1 MKSTLPPWL
10 VILIVALAVS
20 LFGYF
25 GFSRNNSRPT
35 ATPSVP
41 AASSSLEDEKSSFL
55 KRSQINFPSVSSSS
69 AATTDELSA
78 DLKIFLLREGMN
90 QRIKKLN
97 YTDGRNGFQ
106 IDYTLILPLFDSHSQ
121 FGLVLRQNKSWQGI
135 FGIRGNLFALT
146 EVENQSYQAGI
157 QQNAISANQTSISIK
172 AISK

>member
-1 MKSTLPPWL
+1 MKSTFFKGLI
-10 VILIVALAVS
+10 ILIIALAVS

-35 ATPSVP
+35 ATPSVSV
-41 AASSSLEDEKSSFL
+41 ASSSLEDEKSSFL
-55 KRSQINFPSVSSSS
+55 KRSQINFPSVSSAS
-69 AATTDELSA
+69 AATADELPT
-78 DLKIFLLREGMN
+78 DLKIFLLREAISHH
-90 QRIKKLN
+90 IKKLN
-97 YTDGRNGFQ
+97 YADGRNGFQ
-106 IDYTLILPLFDSHSQ
+106 IDYTLNLSLFDSHSQ

-157 QQNAISANQTSISIK
+157 QQSAISDNQTVISIK